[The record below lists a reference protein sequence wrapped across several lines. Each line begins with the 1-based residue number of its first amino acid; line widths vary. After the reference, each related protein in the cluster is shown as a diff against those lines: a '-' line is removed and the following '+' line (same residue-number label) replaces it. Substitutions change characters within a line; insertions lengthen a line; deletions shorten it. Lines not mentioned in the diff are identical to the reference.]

1 MTHQASA
8 PLLESR
14 DLRKTFGHGEHAV
27 DAVRPASFALQPGEI
42 LAVVGESGSGKTTL
56 ARLLLRLLEP
66 TGGQILLDQQDVS
79 RLSHKAYWRR
89 VQAVFQDPFASFNQ
103 FFRVGTLLE
112 QALHIVDGPMTAAD
126 RRARINDALEA
137 VGLKPSEVLGKWP
150 HEFSGGQRQ
159 RIMIAR
165 ALLVRPE
172 LLIAD
177 EPTSML
183 DASLRATILNL
194 LLDLRKRHGMGIIFI
209 THDIGQATYI
219 SDRILVMY
227 RGEMVEQGPAEQVL
241 WAPQHPYTVRLMSDV
256 PKLKGRTSLQTAP
269 DDGRIEPTTLED
281 LIGDRAITQPSLR
294 RN

>member
-1 MTHQASA
+1 MTQQRSA
-8 PLLESR
+8 PLLQARE
-14 DLRKTFGHGEHAV
+14 LRKTFGHGDHAV

-66 TGGQILLDQQDVS
+66 SGGQILLDGQDVG
-79 RLSHKAYWRR
+79 RLPHKAYWRR

-103 FFRVGTLLE
+103 FFKVGTLLE
-112 QALHIVDGPMTAAD
+112 QALHIVDGPRTSAE
-126 RRARINDALEA
+126 RRARVGDALEG
-137 VGLKPSEVLGKWP
+137 VGLNASDVLGKWP
-150 HEFSGGQRQ
+150 HQFSGGQRQ

-241 WAPQHPYTVRLMSDV
+241 WAPQHPYTARLMADV

-269 DDGRIEPTTLED
+269 EDARAHTTTLED
-281 LIGDRAITQPSLR
+281 LIGDPAITPPALR

>member
-269 DDGRIEPTTLED
+269 DNGRTEPTTLED
-281 LIGDRAITQPSLR
+281 LIGDRAITQPTLR

>member
-1 MTHQASA
+1 MTQ
-8 PLLESR
+8 PLLQARE
-14 DLRKTFGHGEHAV
+14 LRKTFGHGDHAV

-66 TGGQILLDQQDVS
+66 SGGQILLDGQDVS

-103 FFRVGTLLE
+103 FFKVGTLLD
-112 QALHIVDGPMTAAD
+112 QALHIVDGPLTPAE
-126 RRARINDALEA
+126 RRARVSDALEG
-137 VGLKPSEVLGKWP
+137 VGLKAADVLGKWP
-150 HEFSGGQRQ
+150 HQFSGGQRQ

-194 LLDLRKRHGMGIIFI
+194 LLDLRKRLGMGIIFI

-241 WAPQHPYTVRLMSDV
+241 WAPQHPYTARLMADV

-269 DDGRIEPTTLED
+269 DDARLEPTTLEEF
-281 LIGDRAITQPSLR
+281 IGDPAITPSLR

>member
-112 QALHIVDGPMTAAD
+112 QALHIVDDPMTAAD

-269 DDGRIEPTTLED
+269 DNGRTEPTTLED
-281 LIGDRAITQPSLR
+281 LIGDRAITQPTLR

>member
-112 QALHIVDGPMTAAD
+112 QALHIVDDPMTAAD

>member
-1 MTHQASA
+1 MTHERST
-8 PLLESR
+8 PLLQARE
-14 DLRKTFGHGEHAV
+14 LRKTFGHGEHAV

-42 LAVVGESGSGKTTL
+42 LAVVGESGSVETTL

-66 TGGQILLDQQDVS
+66 SGGQILLDGQDVS

-103 FFRVGTLLE
+103 FFKVGTLLE
-112 QALHIVDGPMTAAD
+112 QALHIVDGPLTPAE
-126 RRARINDALEA
+126 RRARVSDALEA
-137 VGLKPSEVLGKWP
+137 VGLKPSDVLGKWP
-150 HEFSGGQRQ
+150 HQFSGGQRQ

-165 ALLVRPE
+165 ALLVQPQ

-194 LLDLRKRHGMGIIFI
+194 LLDLRGRHGMAIVFI
-209 THDIGQATYI
+209 THDLGQATYL

-227 RGEMVEQGPAEQVL
+227 RGEIVEQGPAEQVL
-241 WAPQHPYTVRLMSDV
+241 WSPRHAYTQRLLADV
-256 PKLKGRTSLQTAP
+256 P
-269 DDGRIEPTTLED
+269 TLN
-281 LIGDRAITQPSLR
+281 T
-294 RN
+294 